1 VNEGIRQG
9 RDPNPVDSGTVTP
22 LSPLIAARRGHVVN
36 EGIGKSS
43 DPNPADGGAV
53 TPLSTLELLLGEG
66 SAAQR
71 AELRERSG
79 RDPLAM
85 LELADD
91 VAFLAQCR
99 ELRTEPSP
107 IYAAKLHAV
116 ARRAERARPLATGSG
131 QPWRGLLWAAA
142 AAIATFALLWTT
154 DPLGR
159 RCARAPLD
167 RLVADADAGV
177 ARPEDAAADGRE
189 PSPAPG
195 AAADVSALAWE
206 AAIERMRHRLE
217 LEASPHL
224 RDAFETGLRDDSDR
238 LGRWLDPRNAL
249 VLMRLDHELRANA
262 EVRREALARQGGL
275 PAVDGRV
282 QQLAAA
288 IAQELMAESPPEAG
302 GDRVTTM
309 ALAVRA
315 LLGAGAD
322 GADRDR
328 ARDQAGDW
336 LAARLPDL
344 HGGPLVEALAAL
356 TELAAVTG
364 RHFEPV
370 ALHGRRLVDSVLSP
384 DAQNWERSLPAL
396 LGSRLPPAV
405 IGDASR
411 LLQRLP
417 GFGVDGGRC
426 ALVRKLLSGQLRARR
441 DGGQDGPEL
450 LAALVYG
457 CGDLLT
463 AAEREAIDLQ
473 LRRWKP
479 VRLAPDFRT
488 VQQLAWA
495 FEPGRSGF
503 TRTQGEL
510 RQLAVCP
517 DPVELAGRAAFCLCL
532 CTNFAA
538 FGQERARLAGGI

>member
-1 VNEGIRQG
+1 VSNGIGNSSR
-9 RDPNPVDSGTVTP
+9 RDDGPTLADGGAMTP
-22 LSPLIAARRGHVVN
+22 LSP
-36 EGIGKSS
+36 
-43 DPNPADGGAV
+43 
-53 TPLSTLELLLGEG
+53 LELLLGEG
-66 SAAQR
+66 SAEQR

-85 LELADD
+85 LELADE

-107 IYAAKLHAV
+107 IYAARLQAV
-116 ARRAERARPLATGSG
+116 VRRAERSRPPAIGSG

-154 DPLGR
+154 DPLRR
-159 RCARAPLD
+159 RCPQAPLD
-167 RLVADADAGV
+167 RLLAEAGGAPPAATAGDDQAPTRSQGAAGSGVADAG
-177 ARPEDAAADGRE
+177 
-189 PSPAPG
+189 
-195 AAADVSALAWE
+195 ALAWE

-282 QQLAAA
+282 QQLATA
-288 IAQELMAESPPEAG
+288 IARELMAEAPPEAG
-302 GDRVTTM
+302 GDRVATM

-315 LLGAGAD
+315 LLAAGAG

-328 ARDQAGDW
+328 ARDLAGDW

-356 TELAAVTG
+356 AELAAVTG

-370 ALHGRRLVDSVLSP
+370 ASHGRRLVDSVLSP

-463 AAEREAIDLQ
+463 AAEREAIDVQ

-538 FGQERARLAGGI
+538 FGQERARLAGGS